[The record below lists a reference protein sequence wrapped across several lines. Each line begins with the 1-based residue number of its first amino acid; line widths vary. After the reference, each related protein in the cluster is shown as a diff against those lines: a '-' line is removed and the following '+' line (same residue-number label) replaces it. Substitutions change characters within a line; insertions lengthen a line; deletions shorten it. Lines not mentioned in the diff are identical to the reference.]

1 MATPFRYLISP
12 VTCVKGGVKVKV
24 TFALFFVKVHIWPR
38 ARFSKAPE
46 TFRVRKAIAKS
57 QTLRLQSCLIHI
69 FLMGTE
75 ILFIQGVSAVYTS
88 SFLDTDELKIA
99 LRARKGSGT
108 FEKRA
113 IVLCPWLQYTFR
125 APLQV
130 SRVKSLSPY
139 IKLKLIE
146 LAIKLYQEFWNE
158 MNCRILHDLKM

>member
-1 MATPFRYLISP
+1 MASLSNPKSTMTRTPPNRD
-12 VTCVKGGVKVKV
+12 
-24 TFALFFVKVHIWPR
+24 FVSRTMAVQMYSGRHLMIEGSGFESWPG
-38 ARFSKAPE
+38 ACFSKAPE

-99 LRARKGSGT
+99 LRARKVSGT

-146 LAIKLYQEFWNE
+146 LAIKLYQEF
-158 MNCRILHDLKM
+158 